1 MNKWTLEQ
9 NEAIQSKWRDEGKT
23 LSSNILV
30 NAAAGSG
37 KTAVL
42 VERIIRKLCADYN
55 SPDFCDIENI
65 LVVTFTNAA
74 AKEMK
79 QRISDALNQKL
90 SDAISKNDTVCA
102 ERLNKQIKK
111 INQADITTIDSFCL
125 KIVKNYFHLI
135 NIDPN
140 FRIAD
145 TPECELLKDEAIEE
159 LFDEEYSNEKFVN
172 LALMLTDGRDTKEI
186 SDIVKNLFKFTRSLP
201 DPQKWY
207 EDYKQKILIYS
218 EDNILFKIVKDKI
231 NEELNYAKNLL
242 ENALIV
248 MAKTVYANCED
259 LEDILLKNIPE
270 TENEL
275 YYAFGTYYTAMYN
288 EYNNVTGIIGKKW
301 DDMFKLMKDISFI
314 NLRAAPL
321 FKDKDK
327 LIKDKELLDE
337 LKQLR
342 TSAKEAV
349 LKAQQFIKSDVEE
362 VINISRENTYP
373 MIAEI
378 IDLCNKFED
387 IYTKKKQLKNAL
399 EFSDIEH
406 MCLNIIRNNKEVRKS
421 LSEKYCEILIDEYQD
436 TNSLQEEIFSS
447 ISRGDNMFMVGDM
460 KQSIYRFRSSDPGI
474 FKNKSDTYSKD
485 VCSINRKI
493 VLSKNFRSRK
503 SVIDSINSV
512 FNAVMSETVGE
523 IKYDDDQKLN
533 CGNIDYVDRNEEFE
547 NAYKSECYVIIDG
560 EKDDNSLTSVHLEAR
575 FIAKKINEL
584 KNNKFLVFDKKKV
597 KKIDENGDIKEE
609 IITHYRPV
617 ENKDF
622 VILLSSHKN
631 ISSVYQTELSNLGI
645 DCYAETGGYFEKNE
659 ITMALS
665 LLKMVNNPYN
675 DLPLISVMR
684 LPVFGFSDDEL
695 CEIKLCGGNKFY
707 DCVKNAAV
715 NTSDELK
722 NKCIKLL
729 ENIEKWRRYKKIMP
743 CDKLIWLLYQ
753 ETGLYSF
760 CESLYGEDATS
771 NLRLLF
777 VRAKNF
783 ENSGYKGLFNFI
795 RYIGKMQRRE
805 EDLSSAATLGENSNV
820 VRIMTIHKSK
830 GLEFPI
836 VFLARC
842 SKEFNLS
849 DARSK
854 ILWHKELGFGA
865 NYTDIENSFYSKTL
879 QKNALIIKINN
890 ELVSEELRKLYV
902 AMTRAKEKLFITA
915 VSKKKNNNEFS
926 DDIPVEYN
934 KWISS
939 INKDGKMSKTY
950 AKSST
955 NYINWIA
962 PVAIY
967 DSENWAFN
975 IVPYHEAS
983 QIDIVFK
990 EEDILKKVTENKI
1003 LTISD
1008 GEYEFKDSAT
1018 IQSKISVT
1026 QINNIN
1032 KNSVVDLVKRPKFL
1046 NKNDTVSGAQKGTA
1060 IHYIMQKFIPF
1071 DSMNEKDVGL
1081 FIRSLVENG
1090 ELTAE
1095 EANCVD
1101 PSLIIDFYRSDIGK
1115 RVLRSDKVFRE
1126 APFEIEVPLNQ
1137 VTNINS
1143 SEKII
1148 LQGIIDCYFYEDD
1161 KIVLVDY
1168 KTDFCDDINEIKE
1181 KYRQQIQLYS
1191 LAIKKITKKSIKN
1204 RFLYLFSSKNV
1215 IEY

>member
-1 MNKWTLEQ
+1 MNKWTVEQ
-9 NEAIQSKWRDEGKT
+9 TDAIQSKWRDEERI

-55 SPDFCDIENI
+55 SPDFCDIDNI

-90 SDAISKNDTVCA
+90 SDAISENDTLKI
-102 ERLNKQIKK
+102 ERLNSQIKK

-135 NIDPN
+135 DIDPN

-145 TPECELLKDEAIEE
+145 TPECELLKDESIEE
-159 LFDEEYSNEKFVN
+159 LFDAEYSNEKFVN

-186 SDIVKNLFKFTRSLP
+186 ADIIKNLFKFTRSLP

-207 EDYKQKILIYS
+207 EEYKEKILITS
-218 EDNILFKIVKDKI
+218 EENILFKIVKDKI
-231 NEELNYAKNLL
+231 HEELNYAKNLL
-242 ENALIV
+242 ENALIIMV
-248 MAKTVYANCED
+248 DTVYGNCED
-259 LEDILLKNIPE
+259 LNDVISRNVPE

-288 EYNNVTGIIGKKW
+288 EYNIVTSMIGKKW
-301 DDMFKLMKDISFI
+301 DEMFRLIKDISFI
-314 NLRAAPL
+314 NLRTSPL
-321 FKDKDK
+321 FKSKDK
-327 LIKDKELLDE
+327 LIKDKELLEE
-337 LKQLR
+337 LKNLR
-342 TSAKEAV
+342 TSAKDAV

-362 VINISRENTYP
+362 IINISRENTYP
-373 MIAEI
+373 MISEI

-406 MCLNIIRNNKEVRKS
+406 MCLNIIRDNVDVKKE
-421 LSEKYCEILIDEYQD
+421 LQQKYSEILIDEYQD

-447 ISRGDNMFMVGDM
+447 ISQGDNMFMVGDM

-474 FKNKSDTYSKD
+474 FKNKSDAYSKD
-485 VCSINRKI
+485 VSAKNRKI

-503 SVIDSINSV
+503 SVLGSVNSV

-523 IKYDDDQKLN
+523 INYDDDQKLN
-533 CGNIDYVDRNEEFE
+533 CGNIDYVDKNEDFE
-547 NAYKSECYVIIDG
+547 NAYKSECYVILEG
-560 EKDDNSLTSVHLEAR
+560 EKDDDLLNSVQLEAR
-575 FIAKKINEL
+575 FIAKKIKEL
-584 KNNKFLVFDKKKV
+584 KNNKFLVCDKKKV
-597 KKIDENGDIKEE
+597 RTIDENGDVKEE
-609 IITHYRPV
+609 QITYYRPV

-631 ISSVYQTELSNLGI
+631 ISSVYQTELSSLGI

-665 LLKMVNNPYN
+665 LLKTVNNPYN
-675 DLPLISVMR
+675 DLSLISVMR
-684 LPVFGFSDDEL
+684 LPIFGFSDDEL

-707 DCVKNAAV
+707 DCVKNASIHAKA
-715 NTSDELK
+715 ELK
-722 NKCIKLL
+722 NKCIGLL
-729 ENIEKWRRYKKIMP
+729 QNIEKWRRYKKIMP

-760 CESLYGEDATS
+760 CESLYGEDAAS

-777 VRAKNF
+777 MRAKNF

-795 RYIGKMQRRE
+795 RYIGKMQKRE
-805 EDLSSAATLGENSNV
+805 EDLSSAATLGENSDV

-830 GLEFPI
+830 GLEFPV

-865 NYTDIENSFYSKTL
+865 NYIDCENSFYGKTL

-890 ELVSEELRKLYV
+890 ELVSEEMRKLYV
-902 AMTRAKEKLFITA
+902 AMTRAKEKLFVTA
-915 VSKKKNNNEFS
+915 VLKKKNSDEFS
-926 DDIPVEYN
+926 KNIPSEYN

-939 INKDGKMSKTY
+939 INNDGKISEIY

-962 PVAIY
+962 PVAIT
-967 DSENWAFN
+967 DRENWVFN
-975 IVPYHEAS
+975 IVPYPEAS
-983 QIDIVFK
+983 QIDLVFG
-990 EEDILKKVTENKI
+990 EEDILKETTDNKI

-1008 GEYEFKDSAT
+1008 GSYEFKDST
-1018 IQSKISVT
+1018 IIPSKISVT
-1026 QINNIN
+1026 QINDIH
-1032 KNSVVDLVKRPKFL
+1032 KNFVVDLVKKPGFL
-1046 NKNDTVSGAQKGTA
+1046 NKNNTVGGAQRGTA

-1071 DSMNEKDVGL
+1071 DNMSEKDVKL
-1081 FIRSLVENG
+1081 FIQSLVENG
-1090 ELTAE
+1090 ELTVE
-1095 EANCVD
+1095 EGNSVD
-1101 PSLIIDFYRSDIGK
+1101 PSLITDFYSSDIGK
-1115 RVLRSDKVFRE
+1115 RILRSDRVFRE
-1126 APFEIEVPLNQ
+1126 ASFEIEVPLNQ
-1137 VTNINS
+1137 ITDINS
-1143 SEKII
+1143 DEKII

-1161 KIVLVDY
+1161 KVVLVDY
-1168 KTDFCDDINEIKE
+1168 KSDFYDDIDEIKE

-1191 LAIKKITKKSIKN
+1191 LAIEKITKKSIKN
-1204 RFLYLFSSKNV
+1204 QFLYLFSSKTV